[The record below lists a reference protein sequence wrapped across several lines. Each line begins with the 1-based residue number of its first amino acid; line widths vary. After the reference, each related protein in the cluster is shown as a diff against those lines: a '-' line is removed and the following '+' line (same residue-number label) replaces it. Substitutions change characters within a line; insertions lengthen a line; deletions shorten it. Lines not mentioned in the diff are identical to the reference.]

1 MTPAAPTRLVLL
13 GAHLRA
19 EDADIEGV
27 RIVPAGDLFLSA
39 LEIPSSQGVA
49 AHEVVTR
56 AAAVRQELA
65 LRETFIAI
73 RYGATATTDQE
84 AAAKCATHLSRWSQ
98 LLGEL
103 RGMAELT
110 LRAGGGAKG
119 TRPDR
124 KAFAT
129 GAEYL
134 HALRASKTG
143 NPVDPEFL
151 ADARTRF
158 AEAAGRIVDV
168 ERHDGGAELA
178 MLVAR
183 DRIDQARKIALAL
196 REDWPHIPFLLSG
209 PWPLE
214 VFADES

>member
-1 MTPAAPTRLVLL
+1 MTLAAPTRLVLL

-19 EDADIEGV
+19 EDAAVEGV
-27 RIVPAGDLFLSA
+27 RVVPAGDLFLSA

-56 AAAVRQELA
+56 AASVRQELA

-84 AAAKCATHLSRWSQ
+84 AAAKCSTHLPRWRQ

-110 LRAGGGAKG
+110 MRAGGGAKG

-124 KAFAT
+124 AAFAS
-129 GAEYL
+129 GADYL
-134 HALRASKTG
+134 RALRASKTAS
-143 NPVDPEFL
+143 PVDPAFL
-151 ADARTRF
+151 EDARSRF
-158 AEAAGRIVDV
+158 AEAAGRIVAV

-183 DRIDQARKIALAL
+183 DRIEEARNIALAL
-196 REDWPHIPFLLSG
+196 RDDWPHIPFLLSG

>member
-19 EDADIEGV
+19 EDAAVEGV
-27 RIVPAGDLFLSA
+27 RVVPAGDLFLSA

-49 AHEVVTR
+49 AHDVVTR
-56 AAAVRQELA
+56 AASVRQELA
-65 LRETFIAI
+65 FRETFVAI
-73 RYGATATTDQE
+73 RYGATATTPQE
-84 AAAKCATHLSRWSQ
+84 AAAKCTPHLERWHR
-98 LLGEL
+98 LLSEL

-110 LRAGGGAKG
+110 MRAGGGARG

-124 KAFAT
+124 AAFAS
-129 GAEYL
+129 GADYL
-134 HALRASKTG
+134 RALRASKTAS
-143 NPVDPEFL
+143 PVDPAFIE
-151 ADARTRF
+151 DARARF
-158 AEAAGRIVDV
+158 GEAAGRIVAV

-183 DRIDQARKIALAL
+183 EQIDRARRIALAL
-196 REDWPHIPFLLSG
+196 RDDWPHVPFLLSG

>member
-1 MTPAAPTRLVLL
+1 VTTAGPTRLVLL

-19 EDADIEGV
+19 EDANVAGV
-27 RIVPAGDLFLSA
+27 RVVPAGDLFLSA

-56 AAAVRQELA
+56 AASVRQELA

-84 AAAKCATHLSRWSQ
+84 AAAKCSSHLPRWRQ

-124 KAFAT
+124 SAFAS
-129 GAEYL
+129 GADYL
-134 HALRASKTG
+134 HALRASKAAS
-143 NPVDPEFL
+143 PVDPTFL
-151 ADARTRF
+151 EDARSRF
-158 AEAAGRIVDV
+158 AQAAGRIVAV

-178 MLVAR
+178 MLVSR
-183 DRIDQARKIALAL
+183 ERIDEARNIALQL
-196 REDWPHIPFLLSG
+196 GDDWPEVPFLLSG

-214 VFADES
+214 VFANES